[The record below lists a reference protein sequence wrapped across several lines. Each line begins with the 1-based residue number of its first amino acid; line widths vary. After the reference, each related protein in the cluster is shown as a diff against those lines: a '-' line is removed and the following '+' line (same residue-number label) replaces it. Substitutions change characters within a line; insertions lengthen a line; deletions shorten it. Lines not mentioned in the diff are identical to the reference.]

1 MEAETMTHD
10 ELISSLKTLLA
21 KMLPKFPPD
30 ECAAV
35 ARAIA
40 RLEILEASH
49 KAMTE
54 SLKAMHR
61 RLQQLEDDGA

>member
-1 MEAETMTHD
+1 MTHD
-10 ELISSLKTLLA
+10 ELTSNLKTLLA

-40 RLEILEASH
+40 RLEILE
-49 KAMTE
+49 T
-54 SLKAMHR
+54 SLKSMSESMRSMNR

>member
-1 MEAETMTHD
+1 MTHD

-40 RLEILEASH
+40 RLEILEASL
-49 KAMTE
+49 KSMSE
-54 SLKAMHR
+54 SMKSLNR